1 MTIRVLLV
9 DDHPIV
15 RAGLR
20 AVLTGAG
27 LDVVAEAAS
36 GEEALET
43 ARSIEVDVALCD
55 LRLGE
60 GTDGVATVAALGRLD
75 AAPAVVVL
83 STYDSEADVVGAVRA
98 GALGYVRKGEPPE
111 RIVAAIEAAARGE
124 SSLAPDLTARVMRG
138 LRSSHPQLTAR
149 ELEVLRHLATGESNR
164 DIARALFVS
173 EATVKTHLVHIF
185 TKLDVDSRSRA
196 VHEARRRGLV
206 R

>member
-1 MTIRVLLV
+1 MSVRVLLL

-20 AVLTGAG
+20 AVLESAG
-27 LDVVAEAAS
+27 LAVVAEAAG
-36 GEEALET
+36 GEEALT
-43 ARSIEVDVALCD
+43 LARHSRPDVVLCD

-60 GTDGVATVAALGRLD
+60 GMDGVATTAALGRLSP
-75 AAPAVVVL
+75 APAVVIL

-138 LRSSHPQLTAR
+138 MRSSHPQLTNR
-149 ELEVLRHLATGESNR
+149 ELEVLRHLGTGESNR

-196 VHEARRRGLV
+196 VHEGRRRGLIQ
-206 R
+206 